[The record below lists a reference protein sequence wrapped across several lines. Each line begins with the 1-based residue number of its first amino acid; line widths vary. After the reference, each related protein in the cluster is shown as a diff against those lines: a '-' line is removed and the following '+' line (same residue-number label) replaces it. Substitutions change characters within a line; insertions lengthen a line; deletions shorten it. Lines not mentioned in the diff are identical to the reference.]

1 MRVILGGWVSTV
13 GENGW
18 VSMGESCMGG
28 WESIWVGGWVSEWV
42 YVWASECG
50 WMGGQVNE

>member
-1 MRVILGGWVSTV
+1 MQVSLGGWVSTV
-13 GENGW
+13 GEDGW

-28 WESIWVGGWVSEWV
+28 WESIWVGGCVSEWV